1 MDNSKIQLDA
11 QPVLVYNFN
20 KHLLVF
26 LKPFS
31 AGTELFFSFFKYL
44 ILFGNMIRLPVFEIS
59 VIFDLEIA
67 WNHGRYRLF

>member
-31 AGTELFFSFFKYL
+31 AGTELLFFFKYL
-44 ILFGNMIRLPVFEIS
+44 ILFVNMIRLPVFEIS
-59 VIFDLEIA
+59 AIFDLEIA
-67 WNHGRYRLF
+67 WNHGLYRLF